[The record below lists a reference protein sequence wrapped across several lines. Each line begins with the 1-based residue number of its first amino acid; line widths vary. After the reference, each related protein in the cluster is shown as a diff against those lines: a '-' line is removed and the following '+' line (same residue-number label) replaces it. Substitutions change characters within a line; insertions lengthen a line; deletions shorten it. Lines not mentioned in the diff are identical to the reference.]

1 MIEENNGIMVLN
13 QELIKQHDTKEIEKK
28 KILTDHHYQ
37 KSRRIKKDNIKKLD
51 EDYVVDSVIT
61 RR

>member
-13 QELIKQHDTKEIEKK
+13 KELIQLHDTKETEKN
-28 KILTDHHYQ
+28 KIPTDHHSH
-37 KSRRIKKDNIKKLD
+37 KSKRIKKDNIKKLD
-51 EDYVVDSVIT
+51 EDYVVDSAIT